1 MTGHRPRR
9 LGLVSLALLAVG
21 CGSTVAGTTATGGG
35 AGLSAN
41 GSQNL
46 SGTGASTGPNASAA
60 GGGTSQPGG
69 GGFSGGGSTPAGSGG
84 GGTVPGGSSGN
95 VTKQALTATTVTIGI
110 GYVTNGDAANAAIG
124 ATGISQGDPRGEAQA
139 VVNYIN
145 NHGGVAAGRKLVP
158 VWQPYDATSTST
170 PASQDQAACANY
182 TQDHRVFAVAD
193 SGLTTNL
200 GACLLKAGVFMDF
213 SGDIIKGDN
222 SYFHKYPNYVD
233 VGTLSEDRYMS
244 EEVQIFQRQKWFS
257 PWNTTTGQAAPTG
270 TAKLGV
276 LTINN
281 SWWDTPV
288 NKVLLPALAKA
299 GHPVSSGDVFRVT
312 FPQTTDQE
320 AQTVSDIQTAAL
332 RFRSDGVTH
341 VVITDPNGLLTL
353 IFSRNAQGQR
363 YFPRYGV
370 SSGSGMEA
378 LVTAGDIDP
387 STLNG
392 AIGLAWDPSLDLTP
406 AMSAHYKT
414 PATASCLKVMK
425 QAGYTFPDVNSQG
438 IALSTC
444 DTLFFLADVISRSA
458 PNFTLASALNAVAG
472 IGSSFRPANEPLAF
486 VSATRHDA
494 LQQGWDMAWD
504 SGCGC
509 AKYLGNGYQIPD
521 VND

>member
-1 MTGHRPRR
+1 MSGHRPRR

-21 CGSTVAGTTATGGG
+21 CGSTVTGTTATGGS
-35 AGLSAN
+35 AGLNAN

-46 SGTGASTGPNASAA
+46 SAGGTTAGPNSQLP
-60 GGGTSQPGG
+60 GGGTSQP
-69 GGFSGGGSTPAGSGG
+69 SGGGVAGSGTSGGSGG
-84 GGTVPGGSSGN
+84 GGSASIGSSGN
-95 VTKQALTATTVTIGI
+95 VTKQALTATTVNIGI

-124 ATGISQGDPRGEAQA
+124 ASGISQGDPKGEAQA

-145 NHGGVAAGRKLVP
+145 NHGGVAGGRKLVP

-200 GACLLKAGVFMDF
+200 AACLLKAGVFMDF
-213 SGDIIKGDN
+213 SGDIISHDN
-222 SYFHKYPNYVD
+222 GHFHKYPNYVD
-233 VGTLSEDRYMS
+233 VGTLSEDRFMN
-244 EEVQIFQRQKWFS
+244 EEVQVLQRQKWFS
-257 PWNTTTGQAAPTG
+257 PWDTTTGQAAPTG
-270 TAKLGV
+270 TAKIGV

-281 SWWDTPV
+281 PWWDTPV
-288 NKVLLPALAKA
+288 DKILLPALKKA
-299 GHPVSSGDVFRVT
+299 GHPAAGGDVFRVT
-312 FPQTTDQE
+312 YPQTTDQE

-341 VVITDPNGLLTL
+341 VVFTDPNGLLTL

-378 LVTAGDIDP
+378 LVTAGDVDP
-387 STLNG
+387 STLKG

-406 AMSAHYKT
+406 AASAHYQT
-414 PATASCLKVMK
+414 PATAFCLKVLK

-444 DTLFFLADVISRSA
+444 DTLFFLADVINRAA
-458 PNFTLASALNAVAG
+458 PNFNLASALNAVAG
-472 IGSSFRPANEPLAF
+472 IGSSFHPANEPLAF
-486 VSATRHDA
+486 LSATRHDA
-494 LQQGWDMAWD
+494 LQEGWDMEWD
-504 SGCGC
+504 SSCSC